1 MAPNTPIGPIR
12 WNTIIEYALP
22 IPALALLAGLLLE
35 GPSGQTSPYDS
46 FMYPLVAATLL
57 IVDWLLIRK
66 HISIGVATM
75 LAASGGSFFFASKL
89 GYLLFFYPNAQL
101 IPNEMTESL
110 FWVPT
115 VYILAAFVP
124 GTPGARQIPLSF
136 FGVFTL
142 TSLTYLVTTWGQ
154 LNYPVLYALLQLNL
168 ANLTSAV
175 LVISFN
181 ALRVD
186 YERAEAKAE
195 VLKLR
200 AATDS
205 LTGLANRH
213 HFEHVLEQALEE
225 AAQHG
230 ERLAVAFIDLD
241 SFKAVNDSL
250 GHKAGDELLCKVG
263 CVLTQHV
270 RDGDLVARLGGD
282 EFVLLLRRLNDTQ
295 TGLRM
300 VERLSELL
308 VQPFELDGRW
318 QRTSASIGVSFFPDD
333 GREDL
338 LRRADSA
345 MYEAKRSGKNGVR
358 RFDRYSAQQHTAQQR
373 LAQDLRDALERE
385 ELYLVY
391 QPIVDLATGR
401 ISSLEALLRWEH
413 PDQGMVSPA
422 EFVPLAE
429 QHGLILPLGTWVLAH
444 ACKQLSTWH
453 QAGFTGLRVNVNVS
467 AFQFAQPGFVD
478 FVRDTLSRNSLAG
491 TSLAIELT
499 ESVMLRDP
507 DAVNAALRRLQAMGI
522 GIALDDFGTGYSS
535 LSHLNHLAIDTVK
548 VDQVFVKELGKPLSD
563 PHFSLALVRAVV
575 AVAEALNL
583 NVVAEGIET
592 AAQRDLLRS
601 LGCHQGQGYFFAH
614 PLAPADVAAHLSHL
628 KTKETSQFAQLA
640 SLN

>member
-1 MAPNTPIGPIR
+1 MSPNATASPIR
-12 WNTIIEYALP
+12 WNTIVEGALP
-22 IPALALLAGLLLE
+22 IPALALLTGLLLE
-35 GPSGQTSPYDS
+35 GPSGQSSPYDS
-46 FMYPLVAATLL
+46 LVYPLVAAALL
-57 IVDWLLIRK
+57 VVDWLLISKR
-66 HISIGVATM
+66 ISIGVATM
-75 LAASGGSFFFASKL
+75 LAALGGSFFFTSKL
-89 GYLLFFYPNAQL
+89 AYLLFFYPNVQL
-101 IPNEMTESL
+101 IPNEMTETL

-124 GTPGARQIPLSF
+124 GTPGARRLPLGF
-136 FGVFTL
+136 FGLFTL
-142 TSLTYLVTTWGQ
+142 TSLTYLVTTWDQ
-154 LNYPVLYALLQLNL
+154 PNYPVLYALLQLNL
-168 ANLTSAV
+168 ANLTCAV
-175 LVISFN
+175 LVVSFN
-181 ALRVD
+181 TLRVEF
-186 YERAEAKAE
+186 ERSEAKAE

-200 AATDS
+200 AATDT

-250 GHKAGDELLCKVG
+250 GHKAGDELLRKVG
-263 CVLTQHV
+263 RLLTQHV
-270 RDGDLVARLGGD
+270 RDGDMVARLGGD
-282 EFVLLLRRLNDTQ
+282 EFVLLLRKLTDTQ
-295 TGLRM
+295 TGLQM
-300 VERLSELL
+300 IGRLSELL
-308 VQPFELDGRW
+308 GQPFELDGRW

-338 LRRADSA
+338 LRWADSA

-358 RFDRYSAQQHTAQQR
+358 RFDRRSAHQHTAQQR

-391 QPIVDLATGR
+391 QPVVDLATGR
-401 ISSLEALLRWEH
+401 ISSVEALLRWEH

-429 QHGLILPLGTWVLAH
+429 QHGLILPLGTWVLAR
-444 ACKQLSTWH
+444 ACKQLSAWH
-453 QAGFTGLRVNVNVS
+453 HAGFTGLRVNVNVS

-507 DAVNAALRRLQAMGI
+507 DAVNAALRRLQALGV
-522 GIALDDFGTGYSS
+522 GVALDDFGTGYSS

-548 VDQVFVKELGKPLSD
+548 VDQAFVKELGKPLSD

-583 NVVAEGIET
+583 NIVAEGIET
-592 AAQRDLLRS
+592 AAQRDLLCS

-614 PLAPADVAAHLSHL
+614 PLAPADVTAHLGYL
-628 KTKETSQFAQLA
+628 KTKETTQTQSA
-640 SLN
+640 LN

>member
-1 MAPNTPIGPIR
+1 MAPSAFIGPIR

-46 FMYPLVAATLL
+46 FMYPLVAAALL

-186 YERAEAKAE
+186 YERTEAKAE

-250 GHKAGDELLCKVG
+250 GHNAGDDLLCKVG

-308 VQPFELDGRW
+308 GQPFELEGRW

-333 GREDL
+333 GCEDL

-345 MYEAKRSGKNGVR
+345 MYEAKRQKRCASLRAALSPPAHGAAAVGSRPAR
-358 RFDRYSAQQHTAQQR
+358 RARARRALSRLPTHRRLDDRPYEQR
-373 LAQDLRDALERE
+373 RGAA
-385 ELYLVY
+385 
-391 QPIVDLATGR
+391 
-401 ISSLEALLRWEH
+401 
-413 PDQGMVSPA
+413 
-422 EFVPLAE
+422 
-429 QHGLILPLGTWVLAH
+429 PLGTSRARHGVPCGLCA
-444 ACKQLSTWH
+444 ARRGARPDFA
-453 QAGFTGLRVNVNVS
+453 AGYLGAR
-467 AFQFAQPGFVD
+467 A
-478 FVRDTLSRNSLAG
+478 
-491 TSLAIELT
+491 
-499 ESVMLRDP
+499 
-507 DAVNAALRRLQAMGI
+507 RL
-522 GIALDDFGTGYSS
+522 
-535 LSHLNHLAIDTVK
+535 
-548 VDQVFVKELGKPLSD
+548 
-563 PHFSLALVRAVV
+563 
-575 AVAEALNL
+575 
-583 NVVAEGIET
+583 
-592 AAQRDLLRS
+592 
-601 LGCHQGQGYFFAH
+601 
-614 PLAPADVAAHLSHL
+614 
-628 KTKETSQFAQLA
+628 
-640 SLN
+640 